1 MLQPPTIRVVFIV
14 FVIHLIP
21 LLLLLLISRGNVISP
36 TYTRDD
42 IRVRIERLRRFR
54 RERSAGRRF
63 CFVSF
68 RFVSRAR
75 ASVII
80 RSKEKHTQ
88 RERERERERKVTTRN
103 DFTWTLRVFQPLKQL
118 VSAQF
123 SFQSS
128 PGRPGERQRVFVV
141 R

>member
-1 MLQPPTIRVVFIV
+1 VLQPPTIRVVVIV

-42 IRVRIERLRRFR
+42 IRVRVERLRRFR
-54 RERSAGRRF
+54 REERSAGRRF

-103 DFTWTLRVFQPLKQL
+103 ALPGLC
-118 VSAQF
+118 VS
-123 SFQSS
+123 SN
-128 PGRPGERQRVFVV
+128 P
-141 R
+141 